1 MDDRCF
7 SADALELPIDPLIEP
22 AFGSTLETEKDTK
35 DTGNSNTH
43 RRAEV
48 GVKPSCKNDQNE
60 LNSENRQV

>member
-22 AFGSTLETEKDTK
+22 AFGSTLEMEKDTK

-48 GVKPSCKNDQNE
+48 GVKPSCTNDQNE